1 MKRTEPVDMTD
12 LQGNG
17 PVWGIA
23 SEDLNATLLSWPPG
37 AEVAEHV
44 NEDRDVL
51 LFITHGS
58 GTATIDGKTHALR
71 PEHILLINKGT
82 QRRVQAGA
90 NGLRYLSIHLR
101 RGGLRIEPSSSQ
113 T

>member
-1 MKRTEPVDMTD
+1 MSNEASPPIDLTD

-51 LFITHGS
+51 LFITQGS
-58 GTATIDGKTHALR
+58 GAATLNGQAHALH
-71 PEHILLINKGT
+71 PAHILLINKGT
-82 QRRVQAGA
+82 QRHVRAGA
-90 NGLRYLSIHLR
+90 NGLRYLSIHLQ
-101 RGGLRIEPSSSQ
+101 RGPLQIEPL
-113 T
+113 